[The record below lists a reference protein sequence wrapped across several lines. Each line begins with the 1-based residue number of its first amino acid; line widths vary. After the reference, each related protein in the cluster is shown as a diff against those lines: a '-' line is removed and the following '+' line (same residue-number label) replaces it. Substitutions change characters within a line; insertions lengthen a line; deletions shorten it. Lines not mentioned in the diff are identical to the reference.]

1 MRALN
6 KFLKAIAMIP
16 IHLLVLLYSWVMS
29 FAATAVIAALVGFV
43 GSLFAPLPAIILTKF
58 ALVYLIATAPFTL
71 IFFIV
76 IETDRVRD
84 MKENSVEDWKKR
96 LRMK

>member
-6 KFLKAIAMIP
+6 KFMKAIAMIP
-16 IHLLVLLYSWVMS
+16 IHLLVLLYSWILS
-29 FAATAVIAALVGFV
+29 FAATAVIAAAIGFIW
-43 GSLFAPLPAIILTKF
+43 SLFTALPAAVLTKF
-58 ALVYLIATAPFTL
+58 WLIYLIATIPFTL

-76 IETDRVRD
+76 IETDRV
-84 MKENSVEDWKKR
+84 KEDSAEHWKKR

>member
-6 KFLKAIAMIP
+6 KFMKAIVMIP
-16 IHLLVLLYSWVMS
+16 IHLLVLLYSWILS
-29 FAATAVIAALVGFV
+29 FAATAVITAVIGFIW
-43 GSLFAPLPAIILTKF
+43 SLFTAFPVVVLTKF
-58 ALVYLIATAPFTL
+58 WLIYLIATIPFTL

-76 IETDRVRD
+76 IETDRV
-84 MKENSVEDWKKR
+84 KEDSVEQWKKR

>member
-6 KFLKAIAMIP
+6 KFMKAIAMIP
-16 IHLLVLLYSWVMS
+16 IHLLVLLYSWILS
-29 FAATAVIAALVGFV
+29 FIATAVIAAAVGFIW
-43 GSLFAPLPAIILTKF
+43 SLFTALPAAVLAKF
-58 ALVYLIATAPFTL
+58 WLIYLIATIPFTL

-76 IETDRVRD
+76 IETDRV
-84 MKENSVEDWKKR
+84 KEDSAERWKKR